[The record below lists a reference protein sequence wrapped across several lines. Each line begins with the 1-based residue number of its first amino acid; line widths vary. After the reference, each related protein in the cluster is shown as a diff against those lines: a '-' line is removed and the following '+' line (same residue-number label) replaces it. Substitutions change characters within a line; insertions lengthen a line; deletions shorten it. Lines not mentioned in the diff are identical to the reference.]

1 MSSVKEYFSM
11 YKCDHVSSPWSSSLI
26 RIIYSNE
33 FPHIQPVLHFWA
45 LCLGEMFFKKY
56 LFIYLFGSAGS

>member
-11 YKCDHVSSPWSSSLI
+11 YKCNHVFSPWSSSLI

-45 LCLGEMFFKKY
+45 LCLGEIKKKKI